1 MSKTTINSFL
11 PFSITIFFNSLNQ
24 TVSQNVESKCNLLK
38 KKFYM
43 PTSTIQQCDITKN
56 SILSQYIFLTICT

>member
-43 PTSTIQQCDITKN
+43 PTSTN
-56 SILSQYIFLTICT
+56 SAM